1 MHLVQLLLPVS
12 NLKGDET
19 AAATFREIDAEL
31 TVPGFPSIR
40 SGGGATVTRR
50 DSLVVLEVMTDA
62 LDLEWWHADRNVL
75 AGRLGHGVIIVRA
88 SPIELL

>member
-31 TVPGFPSIR
+31 TEQFGAVEIYAR
-40 SGGGATVTRR
+40 SPV
-50 DSLVVLEVMTDA
+50 D
-62 LDLEWWHADRNVL
+62 
-75 AGRLGHGVIIVRA
+75 
-88 SPIELL
+88 PK